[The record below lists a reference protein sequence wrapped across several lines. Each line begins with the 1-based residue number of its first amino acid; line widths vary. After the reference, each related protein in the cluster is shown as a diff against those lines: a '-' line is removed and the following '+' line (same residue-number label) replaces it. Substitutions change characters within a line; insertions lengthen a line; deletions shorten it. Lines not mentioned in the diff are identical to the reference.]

1 MQDIPASHCSKTAIT
16 LVLLPGME
24 GTGTLFAPFAELM
37 EQHCL
42 VKVIDYPCS
51 IPLGYAELEALVRTQ
66 LPEGKPFVILG
77 ESFSGP
83 IAISIAASAPP
94 GFRGLILSCTF
105 VRNPRPTLAS
115 LKPFVKLLPV
125 SAAPMVLL
133 DKVLLGEHSTPH
145 LRFMINRALKQLSP
159 DTIRTRI
166 EAVLAVDASE
176 KMAAISAPV
185 LYLRASKDHVVPKSA
200 SRLVAQLQ
208 PGIRIVDFEAPHML
222 LQTCPQET
230 AAEVMAF
237 IHSLDGEIE
246 A

>member
-1 MQDIPASHCSKTAIT
+1 MQDIPAAHCSNTDIT

-37 EQHCL
+37 AQHCR
-42 VKVIDYPCS
+42 VRIIDYPCS
-51 IPLGYAELEALVRTQ
+51 EPLGYAELEAMVRAQ
-66 LPEGKPFVILG
+66 LPKDGPFVILG

-94 GFRGLILSCTF
+94 GFKGLILSGTF
-105 VRNPRPTLAS
+105 VRNPRPALAS
-115 LKPFVKLLPV
+115 LKLFVKLLPV

-133 DKVLLGEHSTPH
+133 DKVLLGDHSTPH
-145 LRFMINRALKQLSP
+145 LRFMIDRALKQLSP

-166 EAVLAVDASE
+166 EAVLVVDASE
-176 KMAAISAPV
+176 KMSAVSAPV
-185 LYLRASKDHVVPKSA
+185 LYLRASKDLVIPKSA
-200 SRLVAQLQ
+200 SRLVARLQ
-208 PGIRIVDFEAPHML
+208 PKTRIVDFDAPHML
-222 LQTCPQET
+222 LQTRPQET

-237 IHSLDGEIE
+237 IQSLDGEVE